1 MKYAPVAL
9 IFWVVSANAVSVEE
23 PNTVVYPRC
32 TKIDPET
39 YQRLPGYNVVMD
51 IGNKFKIV
59 SPNGNAVI
67 SLPLGQSEKDK
78 NMYDASVGGVYF
90 SRYHVQPDG
99 NFLYSAWSE
108 KAKVT
113 VLCNGKSGERHFV
126 DPVHF
131 EN

>member
-9 IFWVVSANAVSVEE
+9 TFWAVSANAVSVEE

-39 YQRLPGYNVVMD
+39 YQRLPCYNVVMD

-99 NFLYSAWSE
+99 NFLLSPERESESYSAMQWQ
-108 KAKVT
+108 KRRAP
-113 VLCNGKSGERHFV
+113 LR
-126 DPVHF
+126 
-131 EN
+131 